1 MPTKSHHRSRSS
13 VDQVLGLLADLPE
26 HQIALLL
33 DDFNHTTAS
42 NVPVSKAIA
51 IFDPSAPK
59 PRRIFSQTTS
69 PVKTLEAEL
78 VRRHSKRISSAPQ
91 PVVRPRTAS
100 PPPAAQQQQ
109 QQQQTQLPQPPT
121 HVVFDFELEPEPSFF
136 ERPGRP
142 SLTLSPPDFFE
153 RPQTADAPSRETR
166 ARSYKR
172 ISRPLILSPTATA
185 ELHELLLAYLYDTPA
200 SATSSATSSP
210 ITPDASSPFS
220 PFAPIHQDR
229 GIPGLDLLEP
239 SPAREPQYIF
249 GKRGTSPVESM
260 SGIFE
265 VLTSH

>member
-51 IFDPSAPK
+51 IFDPSVPK

-69 PVKTLEAEL
+69 PVKKLEAEL

-100 PPPAAQQQQ
+100 PPPPVV
-109 QQQQTQLPQPPT
+109 QQQTQLPQPPT
-121 HVVFDFELEPEPSFF
+121 HVVLEPEPSFF
-136 ERPGRP
+136 GRPGRP

-153 RPQTADAPSRETR
+153 RPQTADAPAREVR
-166 ARSYKR
+166 SRSYKR

-185 ELHELLLAYLYDTPA
+185 ELHQLLLAYLYETPA
-200 SATSSATSSP
+200 SATSSASSSP
-210 ITPDASSPFS
+210 ITPDAASPFS

-229 GIPGLDLLEP
+229 GVRGLDLLEP

-249 GKRGTSPVESM
+249 GKRGTSPTESM

>member
-69 PVKTLEAEL
+69 PVKKLEAEL

-100 PPPAAQQQQ
+100 PPPAAQQQ
-109 QQQQTQLPQPPT
+109 TQLPQPQT
-121 HVVFDFELEPEPSFF
+121 HVVPEPEPSFF

-142 SLTLSPPDFFE
+142 SLTLSPPDLFE
-153 RPQTADAPSRETR
+153 RPQTADAPARENRT
-166 ARSYKR
+166 RSYKR

-239 SPAREPQYIF
+239 SPAREPQFIF
-249 GKRGTSPVESM
+249 GKRGGPTESM

>member
-51 IFDPSAPK
+51 MFDPSTPK
-59 PRRIFSQTTS
+59 PRRFYGNSAS
-69 PVKTLEAEL
+69 PMKTLEAEL
-78 VRRHSKRISSAPQ
+78 VRRHSKRISSAPN

-100 PPPAAQQQQ
+100 PPPPA
-109 QQQQTQLPQPPT
+109 TPVQPTAPVEPT
-121 HVVFDFELEPEPSFF
+121 EPAEHDILMP
-136 ERPGRP
+136 ERQCRP
-142 SLTLSPPDFFE
+142 SLTLSPPDRAE
-153 RPQTADAPSRETR
+153 RPQTADGPAPESR

-185 ELHELLLAYLYDTPA
+185 ELHELLLAYLHETPA
-200 SATSSATSSP
+200 SASSTATSSP
-210 ITPDASSPFS
+210 ITPDAASAFS
-220 PFAPIHQDR
+220 PFTTIQSDLD
-229 GIPGLDLLEP
+229 IPGLDLLEP
-239 SPAREPQYIF
+239 PPTRAPHFIF
-249 GKRGTSPVESM
+249 GRGGKTDAVGM

-265 VLTSH
+265 ILSSH